1 MFPLCKMTPF
11 FVFFFS
17 LLSLLSLVLYIYL
30 KFLVFFSRYVTSE
43 NGAKSC
49 LHVNAEY
56 RGKISIKFKIHDKI
70 NFKIDKISFLFVYV
84 KSCLFN

>member
-1 MFPLCKMTPF
+1 MTPF
-11 FVFFFS
+11 FIFFFS

-43 NGAKSC
+43 NRAKSC
-49 LHVNAEY
+49 LRVNAEY
-56 RGKISIKFKIHDKI
+56 RGKISIKFKIRDKI
-70 NFKIDKISFLFVYV
+70 SFKIDKISFLFVYF